1 MSTFKYAGVSKLNGK
16 IKARFANDQMRVK
29 VLAKNGHVDI
39 DIIELEFPMTK
50 EEAVAFLLKIN
61 FDNGNKEI
69 RSAIEAEVEKRIES
83 AKVVPAPKAKAAP
96 KAKQTPAKAKS
107 KPSMD
112 AIKAK
117 AKAAKAKAAAPAKT
131 VVTKAEVDAQLEDA
145 PF

>member
-1 MSTFKYAGVSKLNGK
+1 MSKTFKFAGVSRRNGTF
-16 IKARFANDQMRVK
+16 KARFANDQMRVK
-29 VLAKNGHVDI
+29 VLAKTGSSDI
-39 DIIELEFPMTK
+39 DIIELEHAMTK
-50 EEAVAFLLKIN
+50 EDAIAFLLKIN

-69 RSAIEAEVEKRIES
+69 RAALEEGLEKRTPKA
-83 AKVVPAPKAKAAP
+83 AKAAKAAP
-96 KAKQTPAKAKS
+96 KAKAAKAPAKKS

-117 AKAAKAKAAAPAKT
+117 AKAAQSKKT

>member
-1 MSTFKYAGVSKLNGK
+1 MSTFKYAGVSTLNGK

-29 VLAKNGHVDI
+29 VLAKNGHKDI
-39 DIIELEFPMTK
+39 DIIELKHPMTK
-50 EEAVAFLLKIN
+50 DEAVAFLLKIN
-61 FDNGNKEI
+61 FDNGNKAV
-69 RSAIEAEVEKRIES
+69 RAAIEAEVEKRTEAPKA
-83 AKVVPAPKAKAAP
+83 AKAAPKAKAAP
-96 KAKQTPAKAKS
+96 AKKS

-117 AKAAKAKAAAPAKT
+117 AKAAKAKTAPAKT

>member
-1 MSTFKYAGVSKLNGK
+1 MSTFKYAGVSTLNGK

-29 VLAKNGHVDI
+29 VLAKNGHSDI
-39 DIIELEFPMTK
+39 DIIELEYPMTK

-61 FDNGNKEI
+61 FDNGNKTV
-69 RSAIEAEVEKRIES
+69 RAAIEAEVEKRTE
-83 AKVVPAPKAKAAP
+83 AAP
-96 KAKQTPAKAKS
+96 KAKVAAPKAKKAATKS

-117 AKAAKAKAAAPAKT
+117 AKAAKAKAEKPVTK
-131 VVTKAEVDAQLEDA
+131 VTKAEVEAQLEDA

>member
-1 MSTFKYAGVSKLNGK
+1 MSTFKYAGVSTLNGK

-29 VLAKNGHVDI
+29 VLAKNGHKDI
-39 DIIELEFPMTK
+39 DIIELKHPMTK
-50 EEAVAFLLKIN
+50 DEAVAFLLKIN
-61 FDNGNKEI
+61 FDNGNKAV
-69 RSAIEAEVEKRIES
+69 RAAIEAEVEKRTD
-83 AKVVPAPKAKAAP
+83 AAPKAKAAP
-96 KAKQTPAKAKS
+96 KKAPAKS

-117 AKAAKAKAAAPAKT
+117 AKAAKAKAAPKAET

>member
-16 IKARFANDQMRVK
+16 VKARFANDQMRVK
-29 VLAKNGHVDI
+29 VLAKNGHSDI
-39 DIIELEFPMTK
+39 DIIELEYPMTK

-61 FDNGNKEI
+61 FDNGNKTV
-69 RSAIEAEVEKRIES
+69 RAAIEAEVEKRTE
-83 AKVVPAPKAKAAP
+83 AAP
-96 KAKQTPAKAKS
+96 KAAKPKKAPAKKAAKS

-117 AKAAKAKAAAPAKT
+117 AKAAKAKET
-131 VVTKAEVDAQLEDA
+131 VVTKAEVEAQLEDA